1 MKEVEN
7 MEELVQ
13 LDLDQVNKLLGV
25 EAGRQLHTFINH
37 SLLAQTGKKDSG
49 REDIARV
56 SERSVTTAASTKATG
71 QPTSGQAESPET
83 VQPIELEDESS
94 D

>member
-7 MEELVQ
+7 MEDLVQ
-13 LDLDQVNKLLGV
+13 LELDQVNKLLGV

-37 SLLAQTGKKDSG
+37 SLLA
-49 REDIARV
+49 
-56 SERSVTTAASTKATG
+56 
-71 QPTSGQAESPET
+71 PTSKRDTAKDAGTTRVVEGAGPQSNLADGASRDTTTPFD
-83 VQPIELEDESS
+83 PIELEGDESS

>member
-13 LDLDQVNKLLGV
+13 LELDQVNKLLGV

-37 SLLAQTGKKDSG
+37 SLLA
-49 REDIARV
+49 
-56 SERSVTTAASTKATG
+56 
-71 QPTSGQAESPET
+71 PTSKKEAAKNGAAPNGQTVEKPDPQTNLGDGVSRET
-83 VQPIELEDESS
+83 ATPFDPIELENDESS

>member
-1 MKEVEN
+1 

-25 EAGRQLHTFINH
+25 EAGRQLHTFVNH
-37 SLLAQTGKKDSG
+37 SLLTQAGKKDSG
-49 REDIARV
+49 RWDGAGVPDKDIAPV
-56 SERSVTTAASTKATG
+56 PERALTEHSANG
-71 QPTSGQAESPET
+71 QVESLESM
-83 VQPIELEDESS
+83 QPIELEDESS